1 LCSLPVNPFPYVR
14 RTVPEF
20 DTPTFADREEGHG
33 IAVNEVD
40 LRKVDREGAAFMINR
55 RAKDGNVILRN
66 APANAQHHDIPLRL
80 KSVDSAGHKA
90 LPFRES
96 K

>member
-1 LCSLPVNPFPYVR
+1 LCALSVNPLPDVR

-20 DTPTFADREEGHG
+20 DAATFADRQEVHG
-33 IAVNEVD
+33 IAVNEVG
-40 LRKVDREGAAFMINR
+40 LRKVDREGAAFLVNR
-55 RAKDGNVILRN
+55 RSKHGNVILRN
-66 APANAQHHDIPLRL
+66 PPANAQHHDTPLSL
-80 KSVDSAGHKA
+80 KSVDSASHDA